1 MTTHTS
7 GPYQPADTPAVA
19 SSVPDLRD
27 TSLEALVEQSS
38 DGTGTDP
45 VVERVLDLE
54 ANGLL
59 TVASFN
65 ASL

>member
-1 MTTHTS
+1 MDGITMDES
-7 GPYQPADTPAVA
+7 VEPSADRVISSAVRDMRDTPLSVLIAGSA
-19 SSVPDLRD
+19 AQAGSSAID
-27 TSLEALVEQSS
+27 
-38 DGTGTDP
+38 
-45 VVERVLDLE
+45 RVLDLE